1 MKKIIVLKIVCII
14 FVVIS
19 ISVFVKTNIIL
30 SDTYDLYNETY
41 YLQLIVIE
49 VINIIFW
56 LLFFRTKKITN
67 KYIITYL
74 VFLLIIFCIPI
85 YHNGNTYAPTG
96 PNSYLMGLA
105 ADERYLNIY
114 GINIIELVNILK

>member
-30 SDTYDLYNETY
+30 LDTYDLYNETY

>member
-1 MKKIIVLKIVCII
+1 MKKDIVLKIACII
-14 FVVIS
+14 LVVIS
-19 ISVFVKTNIIL
+19 IGVFVKTNIIL

-49 VINIIFW
+49 VINIIFG

-96 PNSYLMGLA
+96 SDSYLMGVA
-105 ADERYLNIY
+105 VDEGYLNIY
-114 GINIIELVNILK
+114 GINIIEFVNILK

>member
-1 MKKIIVLKIVCII
+1 MKKDIVLKIVCII

-19 ISVFVKTNIIL
+19 IGVFVKTNIIL
-30 SDTYDLYNETY
+30 SNTYDLYNEIY

-49 VINIIFW
+49 VINIIFG

-105 ADERYLNIY
+105 VNERYLNIY
-114 GINIIELVNILK
+114 GINIIEFVNILK

>member
-1 MKKIIVLKIVCII
+1 MKKDIVLKIACII
-14 FVVIS
+14 FVLIS
-19 ISVFVKTNIIL
+19 IGVFVKTNIIL

-49 VINIIFW
+49 VINIIFG

-105 ADERYLNIY
+105 VDERYLNIY
-114 GINIIELVNILK
+114 GINIIEFVNILK